1 MARDGSGVFSSAVAD
16 VETNTEISSTHFN
29 AFKADLV
36 ADANLDRPIAA
47 GGTGAS
53 TAAAARTNLGVALA
67 QTSVNDATA
76 GSALIVGA
84 FGLGGNTPTSADW
97 SAETLTKFLRTG
109 AASTTGAPSTGDI
122 WTGLHVNRNAS
133 EAWQVGV
140 AASTADLQMRF
151 RTAAATWGNWLKSW
165 HGGNVKGTVA
175 QSSDIPTGALF
186 EEATDSGASTSYTR
200 FADGTQIVTAWR
212 QAFQYE
218 STARLQLTITLPK
231 AFIDANYC
239 VSVTL
244 RPATG
249 SSNENATDDTA
260 VPGVSMLL
268 PPIVG
273 TKTTTSFTSSVYRI
287 SGGSNF
293 TAPDLLYGDFT
304 IIGRWYA

>member
-16 VETNTEISSTHFN
+16 VETNTEISSSHFN

-53 TAAAARTNLGVALA
+53 TAADARTNLGVAQA

-76 GSALIVGA
+76 GSGLIVGA
-84 FGLGGNTPTSADW
+84 FGLGGNTPTSASFD
-97 SAETLTKFLRTG
+97 AETTTRFLRTG
-109 AASTTGAPSTGDI
+109 AASTTGAPTTGDI
-122 WTGLHVNRNAS
+122 WTGLQTNRNAT
-133 EAWQVGV
+133 EAVQEV
-140 AASTADLQMRF
+140 AAPSTADEWVRF
-151 RTAAATWGNWLKSW
+151 KTASAWGNWFKRW
-165 HGGNVKGTVA
+165 HGGNVTGTVS
-175 QSSDIPTGALF
+175 QSSGRATGALF

-218 STARLQLTITLPK
+218 STSRLQLTITLPK

-239 VSVTL
+239 VAVTL

-249 SSNENATDDTA
+249 SSNESATDDTA

-268 PPIVG
+268 PPVVG
-273 TKTTTSFTSSVYRI
+273 SKTTTSFTSSVYRI